1 MNVNASTITGH
12 LQDIDNNEHIEN
24 VSLMIYTQERTQQ
37 LVAVTDSNGRYS
49 LSIPKQWLE
58 GEYFVTITHQDY
70 YTVNGV
76 VLIKDNQVRNFYMKK
91 KVSEEEL
98 VIDDQKEDLL
108 PTSNLVFLIDV
119 SSSMNTEDRIEIL
132 KIALK
137 HLTSL
142 LRASDRVSIVT
153 YATEAKVHMPTT
165 SGQDKEIIYSSI
177 DNLVCGG
184 STMGGLGLDVAYKIA
199 RKKYIKEANNKVIL
213 VTDGAFTST
222 KTRENISMERLIKKM
237 HSEKIALSVFS
248 FGNTVRP
255 RTKHNLKKLSDLGGG
270 NYAHIDDEAEAIEE
284 MVNEAKSIEFINN
297 D

>member
-76 VLIKDNQVRNFYMKK
+76 VLIKDGQVRNFYMKK

-98 VIDDQKEDLL
+98 VIDDQKENLL

-119 SSSMNTEDRIEIL
+119 SSSMNTEDRIE
-132 KIALK
+132 
-137 HLTSL
+137 
-142 LRASDRVSIVT
+142 
-153 YATEAKVHMPTT
+153 
-165 SGQDKEIIYSSI
+165 
-177 DNLVCGG
+177 
-184 STMGGLGLDVAYKIA
+184 
-199 RKKYIKEANNKVIL
+199 
-213 VTDGAFTST
+213 
-222 KTRENISMERLIKKM
+222 
-237 HSEKIALSVFS
+237 
-248 FGNTVRP
+248 
-255 RTKHNLKKLSDLGGG
+255 
-270 NYAHIDDEAEAIEE
+270 
-284 MVNEAKSIEFINN
+284 
-297 D
+297 